1 MQQSR
6 SLFLI
11 TVSINASIY
20 LYSSVHIAIHK
31 YLHSCIIPVSAPYN
45 AKLPNSQRAVRKNV
59 QVDVATIK
67 EHDTRECGIV
77 NIFTLNINY
86 FNCTKKDT

>member
-1 MQQSR
+1 M
-6 SLFLI
+6 FLI
-11 TVSINASIY
+11 NKNFDIQ
-20 LYSSVHIAIHK
+20 
-31 YLHSCIIPVSAPYN
+31 N

>member
-1 MQQSR
+1 M
-6 SLFLI
+6 
-11 TVSINASIY
+11 
-20 LYSSVHIAIHK
+20 YSSVHIAIHK
-31 YLHSCIIPVSAPYN
+31 YLHSCIISAPYN